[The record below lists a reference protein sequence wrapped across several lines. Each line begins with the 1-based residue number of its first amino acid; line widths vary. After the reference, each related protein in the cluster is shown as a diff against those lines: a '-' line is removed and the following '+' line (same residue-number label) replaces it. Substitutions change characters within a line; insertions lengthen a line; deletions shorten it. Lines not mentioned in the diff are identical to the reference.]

1 MVDLLAHLIDK
12 SLVLVEAP
20 RESARYHLLE
30 TIRQYALAKLA
41 ASDEAD
47 VVRQRHAAYYLAL
60 AESGGLG
67 RMSGVLQ
74 PIWLDRVEAE
84 QDNMRGALT
93 WSQPA
98 TVSAELG
105 LRLAGALG
113 AFWAWRGYWHEG
125 RGWLEAVLAH
135 ADAEGVV
142 NPSARARLLYV
153 YGQALAGL
161 ADYTAGEAQLAASL
175 QLFQELGDS
184 HGSAWALERLGWLAR
199 ERGDTATARRRLE
212 ESLILFRQLGDER
225 GMAWASVTLGEVA
238 VMAEDLTWA
247 TALVQ
252 ESLTVFR
259 RSGETQGI
267 GWALNHLGHVAQIQ
281 GEYERAI
288 RLHEESLP
296 LFRAIGLKNIG
307 VAWVFQSL
315 GETALAQGD
324 AALATTHL
332 TEALELFKDMRDR
345 AGMAW

>member
-1 MVDLLAHLIDK
+1 M
-12 SLVLVEAP
+12 
-20 RESARYHLLE
+20 
-30 TIRQYALAKLA
+30 
-41 ASDEAD
+41 
-47 VVRQRHAAYYLAL
+47 RQRHAAYYLAL

-135 ADAEGVV
+135 ADAEGVD

-184 HGSAWALERLGWLAR
+184 HGSAWTLERLGWLAR
-199 ERGDTATARRRLE
+199 ERYPGQT
-212 ESLILFRQLGDER
+212 
-225 GMAWASVTLGEVA
+225 VA
-238 VMAEDLTWA
+238 VGFGTFEGTV
-247 TALVQ
+247 TA
-252 ESLTVFR
+252 
-259 RSGETQGI
+259 
-267 GWALNHLGHVAQIQ
+267 A
-281 GEYERAI
+281 RAWGD
-288 RLHEESLP
+288 RP
-296 LFRAIGLKNIG
+296 QRMP
-307 VAWVFQSL
+307 VPR
-315 GETALAQGD
+315 AQGGR
-324 AALATTHL
+324 LP
-332 TEALELFKDMRDR
+332 
-345 AGMAW
+345 